1 LLFATI
7 HRRTE
12 TLSTGEPN
20 ETEDTMKKILAITLL
35 SFALSACESS
45 PADNSNANTPAN
57 TAAAATPAPTTMTPE
72 ASPAAKVEIKAG
84 DKVKVTI
91 NGAATEATV
100 VSVDE
105 KAGKAT
111 VKVQGQ
117 KEDKI
122 VALSEIVKQ

>member
-1 LLFATI
+1 
-7 HRRTE
+7 
-12 TLSTGEPN
+12 
-20 ETEDTMKKILAITLL
+20 MKKILAIALL
-35 SFALSACESS
+35 SFALSACESG
-45 PADNSNANTPAN
+45 PADNSNSNKPVDTPAV
-57 TAAAATPAPTTMTPE
+57 TPAPVTPTPL
-72 ASPAAKVEIKAG
+72 AGPAARVEVKAG

-111 VKVQGQ
+111 VKIQGE
-117 KEDKI
+117 KENRI

>member
-1 LLFATI
+1 
-7 HRRTE
+7 
-12 TLSTGEPN
+12 
-20 ETEDTMKKILAITLL
+20 MKKILAIALL
-35 SFALSACESS
+35 SLAISACESS
-45 PADNSNANTPAN
+45 PAGNSNSNNPASTP
-57 TAAAATPAPTTMTPE
+57 AAATPAPVMTTPE
-72 ASPAAKVEIKAG
+72 ASPAAKAEIKAG

-111 VKVQGQ
+111 VKIQGQ

-122 VALSEIVKQ
+122 VALSEIVRQ

>member
-1 LLFATI
+1 
-7 HRRTE
+7 
-12 TLSTGEPN
+12 
-20 ETEDTMKKILAITLL
+20 MKKILAITLL

-45 PADNSNANTPAN
+45 PADNSNSNNPASTP
-57 TAAAATPAPTTMTPE
+57 AAATPAPVTTTPE
-72 ASPAAKVEIKAG
+72 ASPAAKIEIKAG

-91 NGAATEATV
+91 NGVATGATV

-111 VKVQGQ
+111 VKIQGQ

>member
-1 LLFATI
+1 
-7 HRRTE
+7 
-12 TLSTGEPN
+12 
-20 ETEDTMKKILAITLL
+20 MKKILVIALL
-35 SFALSACESS
+35 SLAISACESS
-45 PADNSNANTPAN
+45 PADNSNSNTPAS
-57 TAAAATPAPTTMTPE
+57 TPAAATPAPVTPTP
-72 ASPAAKVEIKAG
+72 ATSPSAAAELKAG

-91 NGAATEATV
+91 NGAPTEATV

-105 KAGKAT
+105 KGGKAT

>member
-1 LLFATI
+1 
-7 HRRTE
+7 
-12 TLSTGEPN
+12 
-20 ETEDTMKKILAITLL
+20 MKKILAITLF

-45 PADNSNANTPAN
+45 PADNSNSNNPASTP
-57 TAAAATPAPTTMTPE
+57 AAATPAPVTTTPE
-72 ASPAAKVEIKAG
+72 ASPAAKAEIKAG

-111 VKVQGQ
+111 VKIQGQ
-117 KEDKI
+117 KEDKT

>member
-1 LLFATI
+1 
-7 HRRTE
+7 
-12 TLSTGEPN
+12 
-20 ETEDTMKKILAITLL
+20 MKKILASALL
-35 SFALSACESS
+35 SFALSACEPS
-45 PADNSNANTPAN
+45 PADNSNSNRPANTP
-57 TAAAATPAPTTMTPE
+57 AAATPAPVTTTPE
-72 ASPAAKVEIKAG
+72 TSPAAKVEIKAG
-84 DKVKVTI
+84 NRVKVTI

-111 VKVQGQ
+111 VRIQGQ

>member
-1 LLFATI
+1 
-7 HRRTE
+7 
-12 TLSTGEPN
+12 
-20 ETEDTMKKILAITLL
+20 MKKILAITLL

-45 PADNSNANTPAN
+45 PADNSNSNNQANKP
-57 TAAAATPAPTTMTPE
+57 AAATPTPVATTE

-84 DKVKVTI
+84 DKVKATI

-111 VKVQGQ
+111 VKIQGQ

>member
-1 LLFATI
+1 
-7 HRRTE
+7 
-12 TLSTGEPN
+12 
-20 ETEDTMKKILAITLL
+20 MKKILAIALL

-45 PADNSNANTPAN
+45 PADNSNSNTPAN
-57 TAAAATPAPTTMTPE
+57 TPAAATPAPVTTTPQ

-84 DKVKVTI
+84 DKVKVTV

-111 VKVQGQ
+111 VRIQGQ

>member
-1 LLFATI
+1 
-7 HRRTE
+7 
-12 TLSTGEPN
+12 
-20 ETEDTMKKILAITLL
+20 MKKILAITLL

-45 PADNSNANTPAN
+45 PADNSNSNNPASTP
-57 TAAAATPAPTTMTPE
+57 AAATPAPVTNTPE
-72 ASPAAKVEIKAG
+72 ASPAAKAEIKAG

-100 VSVDE
+100 VRFDE

-111 VKVQGQ
+111 VKIQGQ
-117 KEDKI
+117 KEDKT

>member
-1 LLFATI
+1 
-7 HRRTE
+7 
-12 TLSTGEPN
+12 
-20 ETEDTMKKILAITLL
+20 MKKILAIALL
-35 SFALSACESS
+35 SLAISACESS
-45 PADNSNANTPAN
+45 PADDTNSNKPANTP
-57 TAAAATPAPTTMTPE
+57 AAATPAPTMTTPE

-117 KEDKI
+117 KEDKV

>member
-1 LLFATI
+1 
-7 HRRTE
+7 
-12 TLSTGEPN
+12 
-20 ETEDTMKKILAITLL
+20 MKKILAIALL
-35 SFALSACESS
+35 SFGLSACESS
-45 PADNSNANTPAN
+45 PADNSNSNTPAN
-57 TAAAATPAPTTMTPE
+57 TRAAATPAPVTATPE

-84 DKVKVTI
+84 DKVKITI

-111 VKVQGQ
+111 VKIQGQ

-122 VALSEIVKQ
+122 VALSDVVKY

>member
-1 LLFATI
+1 
-7 HRRTE
+7 
-12 TLSTGEPN
+12 
-20 ETEDTMKKILAITLL
+20 MKKILAIALL
-35 SFALSACESS
+35 SFALLSACESS
-45 PADNSNANTPAN
+45 PADNNSNKPVNTP
-57 TAAAATPAPTTMTPE
+57 AAATPAPVATPE

-111 VKVQGQ
+111 VKIQGQ
-117 KEDKI
+117 KENKI

>member
-1 LLFATI
+1 
-7 HRRTE
+7 
-12 TLSTGEPN
+12 
-20 ETEDTMKKILAITLL
+20 MKKILAIALL
-35 SFALSACESS
+35 SFAFSACESS
-45 PADNSNANTPAN
+45 PADNSNSNTPAN
-57 TAAAATPAPTTMTPE
+57 TPAATPAPVTTIPE
-72 ASPAAKVEIKAG
+72 TSPAAKVEIKAG

-111 VKVQGQ
+111 VRIQGQ

>member
-1 LLFATI
+1 
-7 HRRTE
+7 
-12 TLSTGEPN
+12 
-20 ETEDTMKKILAITLL
+20 MKKILAITLF

-45 PADNSNANTPAN
+45 PADNSNSNNPASTP
-57 TAAAATPAPTTMTPE
+57 AAATPAPVTTTPE
-72 ASPAAKVEIKAG
+72 ASPAAKAEIKAG

-111 VKVQGQ
+111 VKIQGQ

>member
-1 LLFATI
+1 
-7 HRRTE
+7 
-12 TLSTGEPN
+12 
-20 ETEDTMKKILAITLL
+20 MKKILAIALL
-35 SFALSACESS
+35 SFAFSACESS
-45 PADNSNANTPAN
+45 PTDNSNSNTPAN
-57 TAAAATPAPTTMTPE
+57 TPAAATPAPVTTPQ

-91 NGAATEATV
+91 NGAATEAIV

-111 VKVQGQ
+111 VRIQGQ

-122 VALSEIVKQ
+122 VALSEVVKQ

>member
-1 LLFATI
+1 
-7 HRRTE
+7 
-12 TLSTGEPN
+12 
-20 ETEDTMKKILAITLL
+20 MKKLLAIALL

-45 PADNSNANTPAN
+45 PADNSNSNNPVN
-57 TAAAATPAPTTMTPE
+57 KPAAATPAPVTTTPE

-111 VKVQGQ
+111 VKIPGQ
-117 KEDKI
+117 KEDKT